1 MEERGRS
8 LLMAVLLLLVAFVP
22 AHCDDSAKPVST
34 VLRASWPDTPLLLE
48 ARYTSI
54 NRQNTHSGRFDLA
67 HLDSISPP
75 YSCSEFV
82 AEYKESLFWN
92 FVNRTKSLRPLELTD
107 KGMFSYNCLAIGDH
121 MTPRCDHMTILH
133 PHRYVQCR
141 AGDCRVVT
149 TIISLQSPRFL
160 SLSPPVLASYRDVS
174 TGMFVH
180 LIAGDHT
187 LLPGVTMLRLPW
199 SN

>member
-1 MEERGRS
+1 M
-8 LLMAVLLLLVAFVP
+8 
-22 AHCDDSAKPVST
+22 
-34 VLRASWPDTPLLLE
+34 
-48 ARYTSI
+48 
-54 NRQNTHSGRFDLA
+54 
-67 HLDSISPP
+67 
-75 YSCSEFV
+75 

-107 KGMFSYNCLAIGDH
+107 KGMFSCNCLAIGDH

-199 SN
+199 SNWACLVEGTVLLLSKLAVEWFAHRMSWMVYST

>member
-1 MEERGRS
+1 MGIPLRCGRYTCKSLRDVRTVRVNIHLHGSKAKMEERGRS
-8 LLMAVLLLLVAFVP
+8 LLMAVLLLVAFVP

-54 NRQNTHSGRFDLA
+54 NRQNTHSERFDLA

-75 YSCSEFV
+75 YSCSEFM

-107 KGMFSYNCLAIGDH
+107 KGMSFH
-121 MTPRCDHMTILH
+121 
-133 PHRYVQCR
+133 
-141 AGDCRVVT
+141 
-149 TIISLQSPRFL
+149 II
-160 SLSPPVLASYRDVS
+160 A
-174 TGMFVH
+174 
-180 LIAGDHT
+180 
-187 LLPGVTMLRLPW
+187 
-199 SN
+199 